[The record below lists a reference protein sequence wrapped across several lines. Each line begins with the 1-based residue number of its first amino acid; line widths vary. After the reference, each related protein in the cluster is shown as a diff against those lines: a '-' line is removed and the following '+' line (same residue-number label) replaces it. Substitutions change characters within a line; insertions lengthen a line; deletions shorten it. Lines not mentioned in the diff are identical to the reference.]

1 MKSKENA
8 SDTDHEISPNRAG
21 TMAVEATTSAHAKP
35 AINPWIIAIS
45 VMLATFL
52 EVLDTT
58 VVNVSL
64 PHIAG
69 SLSASVD
76 ESTWTLT
83 SYLVANAIILP
94 MTGWLS
100 NYFGRKR
107 MLLFSVTGFTVS
119 SFLCGLAPSLG
130 LLIFFRVIQGACG
143 GGLQPISQ
151 AVLLESFKPEDRGK
165 AMGFWGLGIVVAPM
179 LGPVL
184 GGWLTDSYSWRWVFY
199 INVPIGIA
207 AVIMTKLFIFDPPYI
222 RRTSSRVDYWGIGML
237 ALWVGGLQI
246 VLDKGQEKDWFG
258 TTWIT
263 VVTIV
268 CVLIFIAFLAREFLT
283 DTPVVNLRVFHN
295 GTYSSGVFLMSLLG
309 VGLYGTTVIIPLI
322 LQTLLGYP
330 AVRAGLAMAPRGVGS
345 FIAMPLIGIIMVK
358 FDARRLLGIGLAV
371 CAFTMWQF
379 SHLNLNAGYWEF
391 FWPQFIMGL
400 SLGLIFVPLTTI
412 SMAPIAKEQMGNA
425 TSLFNLVRNI
435 GGGFGI
441 SIVNSIQTRLQ
452 QGNIHALGAHVNATN
467 VIASNAF
474 MHLKGMFMSQNGDPV
489 RSAEQAR
496 EMLFLMVQRQA
507 SMIAYNDVFRM
518 LMWLF
523 LFMLPFLLLMRRPER
538 GAGGGMAH

>member
-1 MKSKENA
+1 
-8 SDTDHEISPNRAG
+8 
-21 TMAVEATTSAHAKP
+21 MAVEATASAHAKP

-467 VIASNAF
+467 VIAGNAF